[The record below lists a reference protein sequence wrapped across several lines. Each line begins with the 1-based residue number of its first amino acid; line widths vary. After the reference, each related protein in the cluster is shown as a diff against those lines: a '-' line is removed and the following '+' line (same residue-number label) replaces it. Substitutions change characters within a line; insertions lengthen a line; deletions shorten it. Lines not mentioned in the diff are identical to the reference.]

1 MQTGGAIFAVI
12 YVLFAI
18 VLTMALI
25 YVKEARRMDE
35 RWSVTRRKK
44 N

>member
-12 YVLFAI
+12 YVLFFI
-18 VLTMALI
+18 FLTMGLI
-25 YVKEARRMDE
+25 YVKESRRMK
-35 RWSVTRRKK
+35 RWEMPKR